1 MNRDGALVA
10 VDQQQVAVDEPRCW
24 TCGAQLPPSRTRP
37 RETCSPAC
45 QKRRGFALRRINRR
59 REWACGWQRWA
70 MEGRV
75 SHAEAVAE
83 IATITAA
90 ISELQSPLWVTTNSD
105 EIA

>member
-1 MNRDGALVA
+1 
-10 VDQQQVAVDEPRCW
+10 
-24 TCGAQLPPSRTRP
+24 
-37 RETCSPAC
+37 
-45 QKRRGFALRRINRR
+45 
-59 REWACGWQRWA
+59 

-75 SHAEAVAE
+75 SHAEAAAE